1 MALELQ
7 VMIVYKACSFALC
20 FKTSMTALAW
30 SGLVRTAVK
39 QWTRASRV
47 SVSVQ
52 PDTLR
57 PVASFDSGG
66 VLRWTKSKTPINFSW
81 ENKKNC
87 PFLTMLDKN
96 WQFFWCAAG
105 ENYDFLAL

>member
-52 PDTLR
+52 ADT
-57 PVASFDSGG
+57 P
-66 VLRWTKSKTPINFSW
+66 
-81 ENKKNC
+81 ENTARQVRC
-87 PFLTMLDKN
+87 
-96 WQFFWCAAG
+96 
-105 ENYDFLAL
+105 